1 MARPA
6 EVLTPATM
14 DRILEM
20 IESGMSQLQIAKEF
34 NVSQP
39 SLNAYLN
46 NETYADRS
54 AHARQL
60 SAESWLDK
68 GLQAVEAAM
77 LKASPYDVQA
87 ARAYAQ
93 ECARRAA
100 IRNPQYRE
108 HSKVEHSGS
117 VSRTDQL
124 TDDELQ
130 AVLAAKT
137 PPTA

>member
-1 MARPA
+1 M
-6 EVLTPATM
+6 E
-14 DRILEM
+14 RILEM
-20 IESGMSQLQIAKEF
+20 IESGMSQAQIAKEF

-54 AHARQL
+54 ARAKEI
-60 SAESWLDK
+60 SAEAWLDK
-68 GLQAVEAAM
+68 GLQAIESAM
-77 LKASPYDVQA
+77 RKDGPMDVQA

-117 VSRTDQL
+117 VSRTDAL
-124 TDDELQ
+124 SDDELQ